1 MELVLHLSPTDK
13 KSNLSC
19 TNSICLLTIQRT
31 DQVDHM
37 FYRCE
42 ETLSVWVK
50 AGPANFVTWE
60 VLFALWAVHKM
71 RTILDL

>member
-1 MELVLHLSPTDK
+1 M
-13 KSNLSC
+13 
-19 TNSICLLTIQRT
+19 IQRI
-31 DQVDHM
+31 DQVDIM
-37 FYRCE
+37 FYRRGE
-42 ETLSVWVK
+42 KLSVWVK